1 MAAIQSIRSHGKLIG
16 ICVGGA
22 LVAFILGDF
31 LTSGATLF
39 GASQTKMGEVNGNTI
54 DYLQFQDEVSRR
66 ENFMKI
72 ASQRS
77 TIGSEMSDE
86 IKEYC
91 WEQAVL
97 KNTIVANAE
106 KQGIMVTGDEIAG
119 LVQTGNV
126 TPTIRQSFANPEKG
140 GAYDPALVSAYV
152 SQTDARSRFVWS
164 VLEDELRTSRITM
177 KYFEMVNAGIYV
189 TNAEVER
196 EFAQRTQISDIKYVA
211 IPYSDIKNEEVTVS
225 EAALQKYYKD
235 NIARFDNSTE
245 TRDIAYVSFD
255 VIASQKDSLKSLE
268 VANSIKEGLSNA
280 TADEVPAYIN
290 SKSDVPYSDFHYSKG
305 DISNPIVDSLMFAE
319 APGFVYGPY
328 VSGSRYV
335 VARLIGKTQLP
346 DSVRVSHILIRL
358 ANPADSLAM
367 KAKADSILDVH
378 KSGVDFGALA
388 AQFSEDSGSARDS
401 GKLGWV
407 TERLGYIK
415 EFSNAC
421 FATPAGATTIVRT
434 GYGYHIIKVFEKTR
448 LKDKVSVGFAGIDI
462 RPSQQTRQEA
472 YALASEFSGLNRDPK
487 KFDQAVQE
495 KQLVRRIAP
504 NVTSNTQAIPG
515 VENSRDI
522 IRDMFNEDKC
532 KEVSGVYEM
541 GDRFIVASL
550 AGIHP
555 KGIQPLSV
563 VNSEVTAAVI
573 NDAKGDLI
581 IGKLG
586 NVNSVDA
593 VAAQMNK
600 TVQEAKN
607 IHLDMMQIPGIGV
620 EPAVIAVAA
629 SLGEGKVSAP
639 VKGSN
644 AVYVLQNTI
653 LTPAQQIQPLN
664 ITTDKKQ
671 ISDNIMARA
680 SYQVYQSIL
689 QQSDIEDNRVKFY

>member
-1 MAAIQSIRSHGKLIG
+1 M
-16 ICVGGA
+16 
-22 LVAFILGDF
+22 
-31 LTSGATLF
+31 
-39 GASQTKMGEVNGNTI
+39 
-54 DYLQFQDEVSRR
+54 
-66 ENFMKI
+66 
-72 ASQRS
+72 
-77 TIGSEMSDE
+77 
-86 IKEYC
+86 
-91 WEQAVL
+91 
-97 KNTIVANAE
+97 
-106 KQGIMVTGDEIAG
+106 
-119 LVQTGNV
+119 
-126 TPTIRQSFANPEKG
+126 
-140 GAYDPALVSAYV
+140 
-152 SQTDARSRFVWS
+152 
-164 VLEDELRTSRITM
+164 
-177 KYFEMVNAGIYV
+177 
-189 TNAEVER
+189 
-196 EFAQRTQISDIKYVA
+196 
-211 IPYSDIKNEEVTVS
+211 
-225 EAALQKYYKD
+225 
-235 NIARFDNSTE
+235 
-245 TRDIAYVSFD
+245 
-255 VIASQKDSLKSLE
+255 
-268 VANSIKEGLSNA
+268 
-280 TADEVPAYIN
+280 
-290 SKSDVPYSDFHYSKG
+290 
-305 DISNPIVDSLMFAE
+305 
-319 APGFVYGPY
+319 
-328 VSGSRYV
+328 
-335 VARLIGKTQLP
+335 
-346 DSVRVSHILIRL
+346 
-358 ANPADSLAM
+358 
-367 KAKADSILDVH
+367 
-378 KSGVDFGALA
+378 
-388 AQFSEDSGSARDS
+388 
-401 GKLGWV
+401 
-407 TERLGYIK
+407 
-415 EFSNAC
+415 
-421 FATPAGATTIVRT
+421 
-434 GYGYHIIKVFEKTR
+434 FEKTR

-563 VNSEVTAAVI
+563 VNSEVTAAVT